1 VVDANGSATCL
12 VGSILSAMSPSGERY
27 PAKALV
33 DVLVG
38 RTVVDASCDGEGMD
52 DVRLLLDDGSAVLIH
67 VKLDTAPESL
77 AIAERLGRPPWPRLL
92 VCVGG
97 RELWPFHTE

>member
-1 VVDANGSATCL
+1 
-12 VGSILSAMSPSGERY
+12 MSPSGERY